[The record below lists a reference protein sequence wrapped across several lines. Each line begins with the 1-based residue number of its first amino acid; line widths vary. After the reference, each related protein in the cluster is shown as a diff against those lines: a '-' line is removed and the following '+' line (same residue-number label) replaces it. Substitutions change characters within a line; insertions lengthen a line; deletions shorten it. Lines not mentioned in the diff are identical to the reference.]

1 MAKNNA
7 LNFNLPSADDLF
19 STEESRAEAR
29 LEKVINLNPSE
40 ISDFPNHPF
49 KVRMDAA
56 MQEMTESVK
65 QYGVLVPALVR
76 PKPDGGYEMVAG
88 HRRKKAAEL
97 ANLTE
102 IPCIVRQ
109 LTDDEATIIMV
120 DSNLQRE
127 QILPSAKGTISGKE
141 FMERVF
147 REEHMP
153 HAMVVGIVQAITTT
167 LGDWLAKGY
176 TVEIEGLGF
185 FSTTLKCTHPVMNK
199 KEVRAESVKMSTVK
213 FRPGIEF
220 KRYVAGK
227 MELERAD
234 KRFFPDKPKAMGDMV
249 AREKSMM
256 DFLEANVCITRAEYS
271 RLVHVTARRASRD
284 LQTFIDSGVIRKRG
298 AGRSVVYVKG

>member
-1 MAKNNA
+1 M
-7 LNFNLPSADDLF
+7 SAYYDLYE
-19 STEESRAEAR
+19 TPVPEGEEPKLLHAR
-29 LEKVINLNPSE
+29 VCS
-40 ISDFPNHPF
+40 
-49 KVRMDAA
+49 
-56 MQEMTESVK
+56 
-65 QYGVLVPALVR
+65 
-76 PKPDGGYEMVAG
+76 
-88 HRRKKAAEL
+88 
-97 ANLTE
+97 
-102 IPCIVRQ
+102 
-109 LTDDEATIIMV
+109 
-120 DSNLQRE
+120 
-127 QILPSAKGTISGKE
+127 KGTISGKE

-213 FRPGIEF
+213 FRPSIEF

-234 KRFFPDKPKAMGDMV
+234 KRFFPDKPKAMGDMA

-256 DFLEANVCITRAEYS
+256 DFLEANICITRAEYS
-271 RLVHVTARRASRD
+271 RLVHVR
-284 LQTFIDSGVIRKRG
+284 GVKHFVCKVGEEQIRL
-298 AGRSVVYVKG
+298 

>member
-1 MAKNNA
+1 M
-7 LNFNLPSADDLF
+7 SAYYDLYE
-19 STEESRAEAR
+19 TPVPEGEEPKSLHAR
-29 LEKVINLNPSE
+29 VCS
-40 ISDFPNHPF
+40 
-49 KVRMDAA
+49 
-56 MQEMTESVK
+56 
-65 QYGVLVPALVR
+65 
-76 PKPDGGYEMVAG
+76 
-88 HRRKKAAEL
+88 
-97 ANLTE
+97 
-102 IPCIVRQ
+102 
-109 LTDDEATIIMV
+109 
-120 DSNLQRE
+120 
-127 QILPSAKGTISGKE
+127 KGTISGKE

-256 DFLEANVCITRAEYS
+256 DFLEAMSVL
-271 RLVHVTARRASRD
+271 LVQNIPALSMHRPRASRD
-284 LQTFIDSGVIRKRG
+284 LQTFIDSGVICKRG

>member
-1 MAKNNA
+1 
-7 LNFNLPSADDLF
+7 
-19 STEESRAEAR
+19 
-29 LEKVINLNPSE
+29 
-40 ISDFPNHPF
+40 
-49 KVRMDAA
+49 
-56 MQEMTESVK
+56 
-65 QYGVLVPALVR
+65 
-76 PKPDGGYEMVAG
+76 
-88 HRRKKAAEL
+88 
-97 ANLTE
+97 
-102 IPCIVRQ
+102 
-109 LTDDEATIIMV
+109 
-120 DSNLQRE
+120 
-127 QILPSAKGTISGKE
+127 
-141 FMERVF
+141 MERVF

-227 MELERAD
+227 TELERAD

>member
-1 MAKNNA
+1 M
-7 LNFNLPSADDLF
+7 SAYYDLYE
-19 STEESRAEAR
+19 TPVPEGEEPKSLHAR
-29 LEKVINLNPSE
+29 VCS
-40 ISDFPNHPF
+40 
-49 KVRMDAA
+49 
-56 MQEMTESVK
+56 
-65 QYGVLVPALVR
+65 
-76 PKPDGGYEMVAG
+76 
-88 HRRKKAAEL
+88 
-97 ANLTE
+97 
-102 IPCIVRQ
+102 
-109 LTDDEATIIMV
+109 
-120 DSNLQRE
+120 
-127 QILPSAKGTISGKE
+127 KGTISGKE

-256 DFLEANVCITRAEYS
+256 DFLEANVCITRAESS

>member
-1 MAKNNA
+1 M
-7 LNFNLPSADDLF
+7 SAYYDLYE
-19 STEESRAEAR
+19 TPVPEGEEPKSLHAR
-29 LEKVINLNPSE
+29 VCS
-40 ISDFPNHPF
+40 
-49 KVRMDAA
+49 
-56 MQEMTESVK
+56 
-65 QYGVLVPALVR
+65 
-76 PKPDGGYEMVAG
+76 
-88 HRRKKAAEL
+88 
-97 ANLTE
+97 
-102 IPCIVRQ
+102 
-109 LTDDEATIIMV
+109 
-120 DSNLQRE
+120 
-127 QILPSAKGTISGKE
+127 KGTISGKE

-249 AREKSMM
+249 AREKSIV
-256 DFLEANVCITRAEYS
+256 LS
-271 RLVHVTARRASRD
+271 
-284 LQTFIDSGVIRKRG
+284 
-298 AGRSVVYVKG
+298 